1 MATRQ
6 WAGTRGFHTQGEAMK
21 IIIETVK
28 TISGEGKCGFTIK
41 AIAALSYSSLP
52 QIYLN
57 SNLPSVFMQD
67 STLYLNDPEKPE
79 HMRCYPL
86 LNTASFYDEQTF
98 NNAIKVI
105 TIAADHLKQTNSLL
119 KEMRENWHG
128 EQTFVI

>member
-52 QIYLN
+52 QSYLN

-86 LNTASFYDEQTF
+86 LNTGTFYDEEAF
-98 NNAIKVI
+98 NTAIRLIRV
-105 TIAADHLKQTNSLL
+105 AADHLHTVNQSLNEL
-119 KEMRENWHG
+119 RQAWHG
-128 EQTFVI
+128 EHTYVI